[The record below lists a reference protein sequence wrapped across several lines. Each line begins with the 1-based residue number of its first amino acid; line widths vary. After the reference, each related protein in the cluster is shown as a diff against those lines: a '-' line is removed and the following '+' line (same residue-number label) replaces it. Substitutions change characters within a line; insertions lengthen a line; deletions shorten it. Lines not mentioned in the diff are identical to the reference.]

1 MLEGLI
7 INDKMN
13 EYEKEHKKASYK
25 TIVERFIGD
34 IVLCNNIVEVDE
46 SVYDNFR
53 NAYDEEN
60 DEIVDIFQYYLC
72 NVDNDTIDLLSKY
85 GLIFSYSDLLECD
98 VLCISHYGTSWNYV
112 LTSCPLFDTWEE
124 LESYNKEEGEQ

>member
-1 MLEGLI
+1 MLKGLI

-25 TIVERFIGD
+25 TIVERYIND

-46 SVYDNFR
+46 SIYNNFI
-53 NAYDEEN
+53 NAYDEES
-60 DEIVDIFQYYLC
+60 DEIVDIYQYFLC
-72 NVDNDTIDLLSKY
+72 NVDEDTIKLLSHY
-85 GLIFSYSDLLECD
+85 GFIFSYSDLLECD
-98 VLCISHYGTSWNYV
+98 VLCVDHLGTSWSYV

-124 LESYNKEEGEQ
+124 LEEYNKEGGK